1 MRRVGLLVIGAW
13 VGVVGLQ
20 TPALAE
26 PSPAPLPSAVP
37 GETVCTIN
45 DPRLVELSGIV
56 ALPDGGYVVENDSNE
71 QAAAMRVFFLDS
83 KCKLSRQ
90 LTYPTAARDPEDL
103 AVASDGTVWVADT
116 GDNFTNPPKD
126 RRETIALWKV
136 PPGGG
141 APIVHRLTYPDG
153 AHDAEALLFG
163 PGDVP
168 IIVTKDPSGTAQLY
182 QPTEALAPNTR
193 QGVQLKNV
201 GSWKPRRTGTANF
214 LGPAGQVLVTGAA
227 QSPDRKRFVLR
238 TYSDAYEWD
247 APDGDIVKAI
257 KGEPRITPLPNES
270 QGEGITYSP
279 DGKSFLTCADQTG
292 PSKILRYQPA
302 SGAPAAAATKAP
314 AKKADTRSWYKKLTL
329 PQIIDIVA
337 AIGVLGLI
345 LVVVGVIGIRR
356 SRKARRQTA
365 KAAKGKD
372 SQPADSAS
380 RDEDERPTA
389 YLSSVS
395 ADQPPPRTGGTYGSG
410 SGGSYAQPGYG
421 GSGNVYGGG
430 YRQPGYDQGNGRGAG
445 HQEYSQPG
453 YHPDYDGDDRYHDR
467 F

>member
-13 VGVVGLQ
+13 VAVVGLQ

-26 PSPAPLPSAVP
+26 PSPTPLPSAVP
-37 GETVCTIN
+37 GATVCAIN
-45 DPRLVELSGIV
+45 DNRLVELSGIV

-83 KCKLSRQ
+83 KCKLGRQ
-90 LTYPTAARDPEDL
+90 LSYPTAARDPEDL

-116 GDNFTNPPKD
+116 GDNFTNAPKD
-126 RRETIALWKV
+126 RRDTIALWKV

-141 APIVHRLTYPDG
+141 APILHRIAYPDG
-153 AHDAEALLFG
+153 PHDAEALLFG

-182 QPTEALAPNTR
+182 QPTEALQPNTR
-193 QGVQLKNV
+193 QGVPLKNV

-214 LGPAGQVLVTGAA
+214 LGAAGQVLVTGAA

-257 KGEPRITPLPNES
+257 KGEPRITPLPNEP
-270 QGEGITYSP
+270 QGEGITYTP
-279 DGKSFLTCADQTG
+279 DGRSFLTCSDQTG
-292 PSKILRYQPA
+292 PSRILRYQPA
-302 SGAPAAAATKAP
+302 SGAPAATAQKP
-314 AKKADTRSWYKKLTL
+314 AKKADTRAWYKKLTL

-337 AIGVLGLI
+337 AVGVLGLI
-345 LVVVGVIGIRR
+345 LVVVGVIGIRQ
-356 SRKARRQTA
+356 SRKARRQAAKTA
-365 KAAKGKD
+365 KARD
-372 SQPADSAS
+372 SQPVDGAGSED
-380 RDEDERPTA
+380 DERPTA

-395 ADQPPPRTGGTYGSG
+395 ADQPPPRPD
-410 SGGSYAQPGYG
+410 GGSYAQPGY

-430 YRQPGYDQGNGRGAG
+430 YREPGYDQGNGRGNG
-445 HQEYSQPG
+445 RQEFSQPG
-453 YHPDYDGDDRYHDR
+453 YHPDHDGDDRYHDR